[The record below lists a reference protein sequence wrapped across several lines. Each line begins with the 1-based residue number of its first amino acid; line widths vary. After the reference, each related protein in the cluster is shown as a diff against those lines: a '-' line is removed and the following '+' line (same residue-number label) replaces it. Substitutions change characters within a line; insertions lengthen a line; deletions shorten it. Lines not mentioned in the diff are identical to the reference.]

1 MTRVQHPV
9 MQAGKLRRSNAAPV
23 GVLTKVLSIFDLLDR
38 SPGGLQ
44 LRSIAEQTGLNK
56 STAYRFLA
64 HLERAGY
71 LVRDLT
77 GAYLIGPRLVHLG
90 ANSTYQATICK
101 LSRPAM
107 ESLWRETGETVNLG
121 ALDGAEVLYLDVLE
135 SPHHFRLSSQTG
147 MRRAINCTA
156 LGKAILAWLPPA
168 TRDELLAHMRFEKRT
183 PHSITQ
189 PAELLTE
196 LGRIQRRGYALDN
209 EEVETGACCV
219 AAPIFD
225 SSGLITASISVA
237 GPISRMGHNRISAIS
252 SAVTKAAA
260 EISRLLGYKEATGRA
275 RARSSNGKGRRKSK
289 RA

>member
-1 MTRVQHPV
+1 MPPAFHAALKTS
-9 MQAGKLRRSNAAPV
+9 KLRRSNAAPV
-23 GVLTKVLSIFDLLDR
+23 GVLTKVLAIFELLDR

-90 ANSTYQATICK
+90 ANSTYQGTICK

-107 ESLWRETGETVNLG
+107 ESLWRETAETVNLG
-121 ALDGAEVLYLDVLE
+121 ALDAGEVLYLDVME
-135 SPHHFRLSSQTG
+135 SPHHFRLSSQRG

-156 LGKAILAWLPPA
+156 LGKAMLAWLPPTA
-168 TRDELLAHMRFEKRT
+168 RDELLAHSRFEKRT

-189 PAELLTE
+189 PAELLAE

-209 EEVETGACCV
+209 EEVEAGACCV

-225 SSGLITASISVA
+225 SSGVVTASISVA
-237 GPISRMGHNRISAIS
+237 GPITRMAHSRIPTIA
-252 SAVTKAAA
+252 SAVTRAAG
-260 EISRLLGYKEATGRA
+260 EISRLLGYKDVRA
-275 RARSSNGKGRRKSK
+275 SRESSKGRRSK
-289 RA
+289 RD

>member
-1 MTRVQHPV
+1 MTRVQH
-9 MQAGKLRRSNAAPV
+9 AALKTGKLRRSNAAPV
-23 GVLTKVLSIFDLLDR
+23 GVLTKVLAIFDLLDR

-101 LSRPAM
+101 LSRPVM
-107 ESLWRETGETVNLG
+107 ESLWRETSETVNLG
-121 ALDGAEVLYLDVLE
+121 ALDAGEVLYLDVLE
-135 SPHHFRLSSQTG
+135 SPHHFRLTSPRG
-147 MRRAINCTA
+147 MRRAVNCTA
-156 LGKAILAWLPPA
+156 LGKAMLAWLPPA
-168 TRDELLAHMRFEKRT
+168 TRDELLAHTRLEKRT

-189 PAELLTE
+189 PAELLAE

-209 EEVETGACCV
+209 EEVESGACCV

-225 SSGLITASISVA
+225 SSGQITASISVA
-237 GPISRMGHNRISAIS
+237 GPITRMAHNRIPAIA
-252 SAVTKAAA
+252 SAVTDAAG
-260 EISRLLGYKEATGRA
+260 EISRLLGYKEATRSRERSRNGR
-275 RARSSNGKGRRKSK
+275 KPK